1 MTSNKKKLSLVVT
14 LGTSLASHS
23 LLPVPHHSSL
33 NTALFISQRHHQI
46 DSCESPES
54 LENEE
59 VEIELSK
66 LYLGKNLAIA
76 ISAVILLLWID
87 LKQP

>member
-23 LLPVPHHSSL
+23 LLPV
-33 NTALFISQRHHQI
+33 TALFISQRHHQI

-76 ISAVILLLWID
+76 ISAVVLLLWID

>member
-23 LLPVPHHSSL
+23 LLPVLHHSSL

-66 LYLGKNLAIA
+66 F
-76 ISAVILLLWID
+76 
-87 LKQP
+87 